1 MRFERIGTENSRAFD
16 GHRPV
21 GMLLHNPRVSQW
33 RARRVIQGRI
43 YHRYFDSAG
52 RAIAWLRR
60 LDAITDAAYAPGAA
74 RRPRS
79 RRRPSAAQP

>member
-1 MRFERIGTENSRAFD
+1 MRFERIGTESWRAFD
-16 GHRPV
+16 GDRPI
-21 GMLLHNPRVSQW
+21 GTLWHNPQVSQW

-60 LDAITDAAYAPGAA
+60 LDAITDAK
-74 RRPRS
+74 
-79 RRRPSAAQP
+79 